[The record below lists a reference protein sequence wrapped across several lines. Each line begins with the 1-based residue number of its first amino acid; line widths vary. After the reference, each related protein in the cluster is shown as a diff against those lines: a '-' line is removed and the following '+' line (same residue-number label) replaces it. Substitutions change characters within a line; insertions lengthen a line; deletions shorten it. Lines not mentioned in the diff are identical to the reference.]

1 MLDSEGSAESIR
13 GSENSAARDEMASTM
28 PNRRN
33 TNGDKLEEFEKLL
46 QSMLPSR
53 TPSQEEEEPEENETE
68 KKIGLPFPSILVAL
82 LFTHYFI
89 IIS

>member
-13 GSENSAARDEMASTM
+13 ASENSAAREETVSAM
-28 PNRRN
+28 PNLQS
-33 TNGDKLEEFEKLL
+33 TNGDKLEEFEKLI

-68 KKIGLPFPSILVAL
+68 KKIGLSFLQL
-82 LFTHYFI
+82 LQWIIHYFI
-89 IIS
+89 L

>member
-13 GSENSAARDEMASTM
+13 ASENSTAREEMVSAM
-28 PNRRN
+28 PNRQS
-33 TNGDKLEEFEKLL
+33 TNGDKLEEFEKLI

-68 KKIGLPFPSILVAL
+68 KKIGLPFLQPSQWII
-82 LFTHYFI
+82 HYFI
-89 IIS
+89 L